1 MPELSVESTDVSAQ
15 FFFPLH
21 SCGDALCPG
30 EKPLSCK
37 SGTLNQKIV
46 LFLLN
51 RVHLTS
57 P

>member
-1 MPELSVESTDVSAQ
+1 MPERSVESTDMSAQ
-15 FFFPLH
+15 FFFPLR

-37 SGTLNQKIV
+37 SGTLNQKIM

-51 RVHLTS
+51 RVHPTS